1 MPRDTSP
8 RVSARFRVF
17 CNFPVHRHDK
27 VHRPSSVMPAEDCT
41 DNFSIT
47 DCHHAR
53 GRISSDKTLHTLFRI
68 IDAADTE
75 AVDLHPKAVYC
86 SKSSIVMG
94 RIVKFVSFMLFF
106 IFLAV
111 CLSGAVFYKT
121 ASHAVHLG
129 RMAAPQPLMGTSEQD
144 LILPPHRSQI
154 RGSYSAL
161 PGRLHL

>member
-27 VHRPSSVMPAEDCT
+27 VLPFFR
-41 DNFSIT
+41 
-47 DCHHAR
+47 HAR
-53 GRISSDKTLHTLFRI
+53 RGLHRQFFHHRLPPCSWSDFESSMLRI
-68 IDAADTE
+68 
-75 AVDLHPKAVYC
+75 PKPWISIQRLCTC